1 MPGKNGKLFCE
12 MNPLFYKI
20 SEKKEIVK
28 RNIQDSRSKESFA
41 KEVSTKKLPNLVASH
56 SSGLIKKGKGID
68 PTLQYNKAVN
78 IDIAGKAINGIVI
91 RPGEVFSFWKTVGNT
106 TKRKGYLDG
115 RVIIDNKLTP
125 GIGGGLCNLANA
137 LHNLILQ
144 SPLDV
149 TEFHTHSD
157 ALAPDHGK
165 RIPLSTG
172 TSVSYNN
179 VDYRFKNNTDQ
190 SFQLLVWCADE
201 TQYTELRSERDI
213 PYSYRLVEE
222 GHHFRKEGE
231 KYYRVSKIYRETV
244 DKVTGE
250 VVKKE
255 LLLDNHSEVMFD
267 YSLIPKELIR

>member
-1 MPGKNGKLFCE
+1 MSRPLFCE

-28 RNIQDSRSKESFA
+28 RNIQNARSQEKFA
-41 KEVSTKKLPNLVASH
+41 KTVSAQKLPNLVAAH

-68 PTLQYNKAVN
+68 PTLQYNKVVS
-78 IDIAGKAINGIVI
+78 IDITGKAINGTLI

-137 LHNLILQ
+137 LHNLILH

-149 TEFHTHSD
+149 TEFHTQSD

-165 RIPLSTG
+165 RVPLSTG

-201 TQYTELRSERDI
+201 IQYAELRSERDI

-222 GHHFRKEGE
+222 NHHFHKEGE
-231 KYYRVSKIYRETV
+231 KFYRVSKIYRETL
-244 DKVTGE
+244 DKATGE